1 MCCEIQE
8 HKKKDIQF
16 AVIENTNAK
25 SETRQQWA
33 LFAIIDFHNDVWN
46 NLNSIYQ
53 APIVN
58 IYQNQKK
65 GCNLTSLPFV
75 FLETLD

>member
-1 MCCEIQE
+1 MS
-8 HKKKDIQF
+8 
-16 AVIENTNAK
+16 EN
-25 SETRQQWA
+25 
-33 LFAIIDFHNDVWN
+33 
-46 NLNSIYQ
+46 IYQ

-58 IYQNQKK
+58 IYHNQKK